1 MRMAASGGL
10 RVRNFTGKCEL
21 CKLLGILLVGIGVV
35 VLLFSLPGLVVG
47 FSPWHNAH
55 RVGLFCFCLGE
66 MSAGVAEIAICNALL
81 CMNDSAYISTGNLK
95 DTEVPFPSWL

>member
-35 VLLFSLPGLVVG
+35 VLLFSLPDWLWASLIGITLIVLGVLLL
-47 FSPWHNAH
+47 P
-55 RVGLFCFCLGE
+55 GE

-81 CMNDSAYISTGNLK
+81 CIDNSAYISTGNLK
-95 DTEVPFPSWL
+95 DTEVPFPNWL